1 MDAGDCTSQM
11 KVLLTYIPDE
21 LVGYPPFHGVQMR
34 MIPSCPSLEC
44 FISSQA
50 WFPFLRGLAAL
61 AVLIFL
67 DKVTLLGISKQ
78 PGGQCWP
85 DDGVNLFT
93 KGQNHPSS
101 EFKLRVESRGLGDG
115 PAGTV
120 FTLTA

>member
-1 MDAGDCTSQM
+1 MGAGDWTPQM
-11 KVLLTYIPDE
+11 KVLLTYISDE

-34 MIPSCPSLEC
+34 MLPSCPSPAC

-50 WFPFLRGLAAL
+50 WFPFLCSLAAL
-61 AVLIFL
+61 AVLIYL
-67 DKVTLLGISKQ
+67 DKATLLGINKQ

-85 DDGVNLFT
+85 DDGVNLFH

-115 PAGTV
+115 PAGMV
-120 FTLTA
+120 FILPA